1 MTAMFYVYITT
12 HRKPTPIA
20 ALITLT
26 NPVVARLQV

>member
-20 ALITLT
+20 ALITPS
-26 NPVVARLQV
+26 NPAVARRQV